1 MEEDAPSAVEVYR
14 SPPGPCELGPAGPE
28 GHQPFLHWTPEGS
41 HLVFDQGNTVWAL
54 DIENGRLQSV
64 VRVYPRDNPPPF
76 RFHADVSPD
85 GSRIV
90 YSTCEYQLDEPPAG
104 LEEIAGK
111 DVYEIAV
118 VNIDGTGRRRLTE
131 TANFDG
137 YPTWSPD
144 GTYVAFPATKHIGAP
159 VYSAW
164 SAPLNYEEGS
174 LFNTSQLAILAVES
188 GEFQWLDS
196 TSRVALYA
204 PVWSP
209 DSQGLA
215 FIGLEGEDYETLR
228 RVLYTIGVDGAELS
242 KVSELS
248 KSRKTTAAPTWS
260 PDGEKLAFAAVEGEE
275 AGIYVVRPDGSG
287 QREVWRSGADGP
299 STPISQVSW
308 SPDGTEVLFVSDRVY
323 VVGADG
329 SDPRPLSPALPDTT
343 LGLDPNDEL
352 RDVGAVRVA
361 WSPDGSRV
369 AVYYPRREDYSR
381 ATRSLLV
388 TVAADGSDL
397 RTLAGAHEDDRDL
410 RLLNPPHTDRSVDL
424 AACSAGVVVPDPEEN
439 PGLVRD
445 CEVLLSIRDRLAA
458 DARLNWNE
466 HTPIAGWQGVFVDGE
481 PARVLTLSLQGIVSL
496 NGRPLSGT
504 LPPELGL
511 LSELRELT
519 IPGSYLSGGIP
530 PELGT
535 LSKLRHLRLH
545 TNFLTG
551 SIPSE
556 LGRLTQLER
565 LDLGFNFLSGCI
577 PVELPELWVRQSGLE
592 WCAE

>member
-1 MEEDAPSAVEVYR
+1 MTEATDHGDY
-14 SPPGPCELGPAGPE
+14 GPCERGQAPQE
-28 GHQPFLHWTPEGS
+28 RHQHFLHWTPDGS
-41 HLVFDQGNTVWAL
+41 HLVFDQSNTVWAL
-54 DIENGRLQSV
+54 DIENSELRNIA
-64 VRVYPRDNPPPF
+64 RVYRGQYALPDG
-76 RFHADVSPD
+76 FHADVSPD
-85 GSRIV
+85 GTRVV
-90 YSTCEYQLDEPPAG
+90 YSTCEFTLIELPPPL
-104 LEEIAGK
+104 LENYAGK
-111 DVYEIAV
+111 AFYEIAL
-118 VNIDGTGRRRLTE
+118 VNVDGTERRRLTE
-131 TANFDG
+131 TARFDG
-137 YPTWSPD
+137 YPAWSPD
-144 GTYVAFPATKHIGAP
+144 GAHVAFAATTYP
-159 VYSAW
+159 
-164 SAPLNYEEGS
+164 EGDS
-174 LFNTSQLAILAVES
+174 PTELSMRYFPEAKTFVTTQLAIMAVETS
-188 GEFQWLDS
+188 ELRWLDS
-196 TSRVALYA
+196 TSRVALHA

-209 DSQGLA
+209 DGQLLA
-215 FIGLEGEDYETLR
+215 FIAFEGEDYSDDR
-228 RVLYTIGVDGAELS
+228 ALYTIGVDGAELS